1 MTGFGRAEF
10 EVNNKKFTIEIKS
23 LNSKLVDINTR
34 IPAIYREK
42 DIQIRKEL
50 SDKLERGKIDF
61 NIYVESLGD
70 ESNSKINE
78 PILKSY
84 FKQLSKISA
93 DLNLATDHSTLQA
106 ALRLPDVVKT
116 EYQTLDEE
124 EWDII
129 IKNIRKAIADIDK
142 FRVQEGDA
150 LKVDILKS
158 IELIQSLLVQIEPFE
173 SLRIESLRTRLTEN
187 LDKLSLNGN
196 VDKNRFEQELIFYL
210 EKLDIN
216 EEKVRLSNHCE
227 YFMDTVAEPVPTGK
241 KLAFIS
247 QEIGREINTIGSK
260 ANNPFDWNA
269 HTQINLY
276 PLLFLLAGRLCC
288 MVTHSTAHR

>member
-1 MTGFGRAEF
+1 MTGFGKAEF

-23 LNSKLVDINTR
+23 LNSKQVDINTR
-34 IPAIYREK
+34 IPSVYREK
-42 DIQIRKEL
+42 DIEIRKEL

-78 PILKSY
+78 PILRSY
-84 FKQLSKISA
+84 FRQLSKISSE
-93 DLNLATDHSTLQA
+93 LNLAADQSTLQA

-124 EWDII
+124 EWEII
-129 IKNIRKAIADIDK
+129 LKNIRNAIADIDK

-150 LKVDILKS
+150 LKTDIVNS
-158 IELIQSLLVQIEPFE
+158 IKLIQSLLTQIEPFE
-173 SLRIESLRTRLTEN
+173 GQRIEALRNRLTEN

-216 EEKVRLSNHCE
+216 EEKVRLANHCD
-227 YFMDTVAEPVPTGK
+227 YFIETIAEPVPTGK

-260 ANNPFDWNA
+260 ANNTEIQRIVVQMKDYLERVKE
-269 HTQINLY
+269 Q
-276 PLLFLLAGRLCC
+276 LLNVL
-288 MVTHSTAHR
+288 

>member
-1 MTGFGRAEF
+1 MTGFGKAEF

-23 LNSKLVDINTR
+23 LNSKQVDINTR

-42 DIQIRKEL
+42 DIEIRKEL

-78 PILKSY
+78 PILRSY

-93 DLNLATDHSTLQA
+93 ELNLATDHSTLQA

-124 EWDII
+124 EWEII

-150 LKVDILKS
+150 LKIDILKS
-158 IELIQSLLVQIEPFE
+158 IELIQSLLIQIEPFE
-173 SLRIESLRTRLTEN
+173 GQRIEALRTRLTEN

-216 EEKVRLSNHCE
+216 EEKVRLANHCE

-260 ANNPFDWNA
+260 ANNTEIQRIVVQMKDYLERVKE
-269 HTQINLY
+269 Q
-276 PLLFLLAGRLCC
+276 LLNVL
-288 MVTHSTAHR
+288 

>member
-1 MTGFGRAEF
+1 MIKSMTGFGKAEF

-23 LNSKLVDINTR
+23 LNSKQVDINTR

-93 DLNLATDHSTLQA
+93 ELNLTTDYTTLHA

-124 EWDII
+124 EWEII
-129 IKNIRKAIADIDK
+129 IKNIRNAIADIDT

-150 LKVDILKS
+150 LKIDILKS
-158 IELIQSLLVQIEPFE
+158 IELIQSLLVQIEPYE
-173 SLRIESLRTRLTEN
+173 GQRIESLRTRLTEN

-216 EEKVRLSNHCE
+216 EEKVRLLNHCE
-227 YFMDTVAEPVPTGK
+227 YFIDTVAEPVPTGK

-260 ANNPFDWNA
+260 ANNTEIQRIVVQMKDYLERVKE
-269 HTQINLY
+269 Q
-276 PLLFLLAGRLCC
+276 LLNVL
-288 MVTHSTAHR
+288 

>member
-1 MTGFGRAEF
+1 MIKSMTGFGKAEF

-23 LNSKLVDINTR
+23 LNSKQIDINTR

-50 SDKLERGKIDF
+50 SDKLERGKVDF
-61 NIYVESLGD
+61 NIYVESMGD

-84 FKQLSKISA
+84 FNQLNKISA
-93 DLNLATDHSTLQA
+93 DLNLPSDQSILHA

-124 EWDII
+124 EWGII
-129 IKNIRKAIADIDK
+129 LENIRNAIADIDI
-142 FRVQEGDA
+142 FRVQEGNA
-150 LKVDILKS
+150 LEIDIVNN
-158 IELIQSLLVQIEPFE
+158 IQLIQSLLTQVEPFE
-173 SLRIESLRTRLTEN
+173 GQRIEALRTRLTEN
-187 LDKLSLNGN
+187 LDKLALNGN

-216 EEKVRLSNHCE
+216 EEKVRLANHCE
-227 YFMDTVAEPVPTGK
+227 YFLETLAEPSSTGK
-241 KLAFIS
+241 KLGFIS
-247 QEIGREINTIGSK
+247 QELGREINTIGSK
-260 ANNPFDWNA
+260 ANNTDIQRIVVQMKD
-269 HTQINLY
+269 HLERIKEQ
-276 PLLFLLAGRLCC
+276 LLNVL
-288 MVTHSTAHR
+288 

>member
-1 MTGFGRAEF
+1 MTGFGKAEF

-23 LNSKLVDINTR
+23 LNSKQVDINTR

-42 DIQIRKEL
+42 DIEIRKEL

-78 PILKSY
+78 PILRSY

-93 DLNLATDHSTLQA
+93 ELNLATDNSTLQA

-124 EWDII
+124 EWGII
-129 IKNIRKAIADIDK
+129 IRNIRNAISDIDK

-158 IELIQSLLVQIEPFE
+158 IELIQSLLVQIEPYE
-173 SLRIESLRTRLTEN
+173 GQRIEALRTRLTEN

-216 EEKVRLSNHCE
+216 EEKVRLTNHCE
-227 YFMDTVAEPVPTGK
+227 YFIDTAAEPVPTGK

-260 ANNPFDWNA
+260 ANNTEIQRIVVQMKDYLERVKE
-269 HTQINLY
+269 Q
-276 PLLFLLAGRLCC
+276 LLNVL
-288 MVTHSTAHR
+288 

>member
-1 MTGFGRAEF
+1 MTGFGKAEF

-23 LNSKLVDINTR
+23 LNSKQIDINTR

-50 SDKLERGKIDF
+50 SDQLERGKVDF

-84 FKQLSKISA
+84 FNQLSKISA
-93 DLNLATDHSTLQA
+93 DLNLPIDQNTLQSA
-106 ALRLPDVVKT
+106 MRLPDVVKT

-124 EWDII
+124 EWGII
-129 IKNIRKAIADIDK
+129 LENIKNAIADIDT
-142 FRVQEGDA
+142 FRVQEGNA
-150 LKVDILKS
+150 LHIDIVRN
-158 IELIQSLLVQIEPFE
+158 IEFIQSLLTQIEPFE
-173 SLRIESLRTRLTEN
+173 GQRIEALRIRLTEN
-187 LDKLSLNGN
+187 LEKLSLNGN

-216 EEKVRLSNHCE
+216 EEKVRLANHCE
-227 YFMDTVAEPVPTGK
+227 YFLETIVEPVPTGK
-241 KLAFIS
+241 KLGFIS
-247 QEIGREINTIGSK
+247 QELGREINTIGSK
-260 ANNPFDWNA
+260 ANNTEIQRIVVQMKDYLERIKE
-269 HTQINLY
+269 Q
-276 PLLFLLAGRLCC
+276 LLNVL
-288 MVTHSTAHR
+288 

>member
-1 MTGFGRAEF
+1 MTGFGKAEF

-23 LNSKLVDINTR
+23 LNSKQLDINTR

-42 DIQIRKEL
+42 DIEIRKEL

-78 PILKSY
+78 PILRSY
-84 FKQLSKISA
+84 FKQLGKISA
-93 DLNLATDHSTLQA
+93 EFNLATDHSTLQA

-124 EWDII
+124 EWGII
-129 IKNIRKAIADIDK
+129 LKNIRKAIADIDK
-142 FRVQEGDA
+142 FRVREGDS
-150 LKVDILKS
+150 LKIDIIKS
-158 IELIQSLLVQIEPFE
+158 IDLIQSLLSQIEPFE
-173 SLRIESLRTRLTEN
+173 GQRIEALRTRLTEN

-216 EEKVRLSNHCE
+216 EEKVRLANHCE
-227 YFMDTVAEPVPTGK
+227 YFADTVAEPVPTGK

-260 ANNPFDWNA
+260 ANQTEIQRIVVQMKDYLERVKE
-269 HTQINLY
+269 Q
-276 PLLFLLAGRLCC
+276 LLNVL
-288 MVTHSTAHR
+288 

>member
-1 MTGFGRAEF
+1 MVKSMTGFGKAEF
-10 EVNNKKFTIEIKS
+10 EVNNKKFTIEIKA
-23 LNSKLVDINTR
+23 LNSKQVDINTR

-84 FKQLSKISA
+84 FKQLSKISS
-93 DLNLATDHSTLQA
+93 DLNLTTDYTTLQA

-124 EWDII
+124 EWGII
-129 IKNIRKAIADIDK
+129 IKNIRNAIADIDT

-150 LKVDILKS
+150 LKIDILKS

-173 SLRIESLRTRLTEN
+173 GLRIESLRTRLTEN

-216 EEKVRLSNHCE
+216 EEKVRLANHCE

-260 ANNPFDWNA
+260 ANNTEIQRIVVQMKD
-269 HTQINLY
+269 
-276 PLLFLLAGRLCC
+276 
-288 MVTHSTAHR
+288 

>member
-1 MTGFGRAEF
+1 MTGFGKAEF

-23 LNSKLVDINTR
+23 LNSKLLDINTR

-129 IKNIRKAIADIDK
+129 IKNIRNAIADIDK

-150 LKVDILKS
+150 LKIDILNS

-216 EEKVRLSNHCE
+216 EEKVRLANHCE

-241 KLAFIS
+241 KQAFIS

-260 ANNPFDWNA
+260 ANNTEIQRIVVQMKDYLERVKE
-269 HTQINLY
+269 Q
-276 PLLFLLAGRLCC
+276 LLNVL
-288 MVTHSTAHR
+288 

>member
-1 MTGFGRAEF
+1 MIKSMTGFGKAEF

-23 LNSKLVDINTR
+23 LNSKQLDINTR

-42 DIQIRKEL
+42 DIEIRKEL

-78 PILKSY
+78 PILRSY

-93 DLNLATDHSTLQA
+93 ELNLATDHTMLQA

-116 EYQTLDEE
+116 EYQTLDEQ
-124 EWDII
+124 EWGVIL
-129 IKNIRKAIADIDK
+129 KNIRNAIADIDK

-150 LKVDILKS
+150 LKIDILKS

-173 SLRIESLRTRLTEN
+173 GQRIEALRTRLTEN

-196 VDKNRFEQELIFYL
+196 VDQNRFEQELIFYL

-216 EEKVRLSNHCE
+216 EEKVRLANHCE
-227 YFMDTVAEPVPTGK
+227 YFKDTVAEPVPTGK

-260 ANNPFDWNA
+260 AN
-269 HTQINLY
+269 HTEIQKIVVQMKDYLERVKEQ
-276 PLLFLLAGRLCC
+276 LLNVL
-288 MVTHSTAHR
+288 